1 MHISSCLE
9 VLGSDNPFPSHMS
22 NEISFTFDVHL
33 WMGKMQQRDQL
44 LWLLLA
50 FPGYYQISLTS
61 WAWSMVIAFSDRDEM
76 VLLQCMFPLDVSP
89 LSCCG
94 WDILSRMKPDQILWK
109 SHSGKAK
116 CSIKYFHVWLI
127 IVGHSR
133 VKGINGWWE
142 IAWDLALDTL
152 RGPLFSERRINWRN
166 SSKWIQKSRHSKLS
180 CLRAQVINSTP
191 FSFYYIFLFYY
202 FIIFIFFYFY
212 FFFIL
217 LFLLFLLFLLLFRII
232 FYFIFI
238 LFFLLF

>member
-1 MHISSCLE
+1 MSISKLHWLGMFYMTAHWADSFSESVGEHSQWHMHISSCL
-9 VLGSDNPFPSHMS
+9 VVFNRLWQSLSISHVKW
-22 NEISFTFDVHL
+22 EISFTFDVHL

-127 IVGHSR
+127 ISFPSLGYRVGISVEFHR
-133 VKGINGWWE
+133 
-142 IAWDLALDTL
+142 
-152 RGPLFSERRINWRN
+152 
-166 SSKWIQKSRHSKLS
+166 
-180 CLRAQVINSTP
+180 
-191 FSFYYIFLFYY
+191 
-202 FIIFIFFYFY
+202 
-212 FFFIL
+212 
-217 LFLLFLLFLLLFRII
+217 
-232 FYFIFI
+232 
-238 LFFLLF
+238 